1 MKKPHQVKQLGREYV
16 TEDEDSI
23 IEEMMSEMIAQVDR
37 MYADKKMLRQ
47 IHTKMHGCVK
57 ATFKVEENLPEELKV
72 GVFKKPTTY
81 NAWVR
86 FSNSNTKP
94 QADKKKDIRGIA
106 IKLMGVPGDKILND
120 QRTEKSQDFLLMT
133 SETFFS
139 KNIEEFRKTLKASTS
154 KKKINLA
161 LYFLNPAHWGILGR
175 VMKSMVKCANPLDMN
190 YWSTQPYQFGA
201 PDKAVKY
208 YLKPS
213 PDNVILNENTKEENY
228 LRINMAQTLYNNAA
242 EFDFFVQFQT
252 DAEAMPIEDPT
263 VEWTSQFIKVATLTI
278 VPQEFDSS
286 EQMTFGE
293 NLSFNSWHSLP
304 EHRPLGSFNRARRRI
319 YEAMSKYRHEKNGLP
334 VFEPKDSPDFLPP
347 IREQDLETIA
357 EPVPKKGILKRS
369 ASVLV
374 ACDKSTAFNFI
385 SSESELPNWLKKV
398 GPIPAALNAEIL
410 KGPYN
415 FVGARRK
422 VFFDGGD
429 TVVEELMTFNP
440 YANYSYSV
448 TEFSN
453 FLRFFSKKAYGQVW
467 IDRIED
473 QTRITWEYSFS
484 YKNILARL
492 ILSLFLT
499 LLYKKFL
506 KKSLENAKG
515 YIENGD

>member
-1 MKKPHQVKQLGREYV
+1 MKQPQQTKQIGCEYI

-57 ATFKVEENLPEELKV
+57 ATFKVEGNLPDDLKV
-72 GVFKKPTTY
+72 GVFKNPTSY

-94 QADKKKDIRGIA
+94 QKDKKKDIRGIA
-106 IKLMGVPGDKILND
+106 IKLMGVPGEKILND

-139 KNIEEFRKTLKASTS
+139 KNIAEFRKTLKASTAKS
-154 KKKINLA
+154 KIKLA
-161 LYFLNPAHWGILGR
+161 LYFLNPTHWGILKR
-175 VMKSMVKCANPLDMN
+175 VMRSMVKCSNPLDMQ
-190 YWSTQPYQFGA
+190 YWSTQPYQYGA

-228 LRINMAQTLYNNAA
+228 LSINMAQTLYSNPA
-242 EFDFFVQFQT
+242 EFDFYVQFQT
-252 DAEAMPIEDPT
+252 DAETMPIEDPT
-263 VEWTSQFIKVATLTI
+263 VEWTSQFFKVATLTI
-278 VPQEFDSS
+278 VAQEFDAT

-304 EHRPLGSFNRARRRI
+304 EHRPLGSFNRARRRV
-319 YEAMSKYRHEKNGLP
+319 YEAMSRYRHEKNGLP
-334 VFEPKDSPDFLPP
+334 VFEPKNSADFLPP
-347 IREQDLETIA
+347 KREQNLETIP

-369 ASVLV
+369 AQVLV
-374 ACDKSTAFNFI
+374 DCDRSTAFDFI
-385 SSESELPNWLKKV
+385 TSNSELPNWLKKV

-440 YANYSYSV
+440 SANYSYSV
-448 TEFSN
+448 TEFSD
-453 FLRFFSKKAYGQVW
+453 FLRFFTKKAYGQVW
-467 IDRIED
+467 FDRIND
-473 QTRITWEYSFS
+473 QTRITWDYSFS
-484 YKNILARL
+484 YRNILARL
-492 ILSLFLT
+492 ILSLFLS